1 MAETQI
7 KETQSTELLSSDEQS
22 LYANKTCID
31 FIADVASKA
40 PVPGGGSVAALVGA
54 LGAALGN
61 MVASL
66 TVGKKKYADVE
77 EEMEEM
83 IIEIRDVQK
92 HLLELIQKD
101 IEIFEPLSRLYG
113 VHPESANE
121 QRQHEIAMEKALYDA
136 CLVPM
141 DIIRECGRA
150 IELSQ
155 EFARKGNRI
164 AVSDAASSAVLCKA
178 AMQAASLNVY
188 INTNMMKNK
197 KNKEELNSRCAQFI
211 VYYSGL
217 ADGVFGYTANRLM
230 NTVL

>member
-1 MAETQI
+1 MTEDRRN
-7 KETQSTELLSSDEQS
+7 ELLYTDR
-22 LYANKTCID
+22 TCTE
-31 FIADVASKA
+31 FIAEVASKA

-77 EEMEEM
+77 EEMQEM
-83 IIEIRDVQK
+83 IQEIRDIQK
-92 HLLELIQKD
+92 HLIDLVQKD
-101 IEIFEPLSRLYG
+101 IETFEPLSKLYG
-113 VHPESANE
+113 VHPETQKE
-121 QRQHEIAMEKALYDA
+121 KREHEIAKEKALYDA
-136 CLVPM
+136 CMVPM

-155 EFARKGNRI
+155 EFATKGNRI

-197 KNKEELNSRCAQFI
+197 GNAEKLNNRCAAYI

>member
-1 MAETQI
+1 MQY
-7 KETQSTELLSSDEQS
+7 TEKS
-22 LYANKTCID
+22 CIQ
-31 FIADVASKA
+31 FIHEVAGKA

-77 EEMEEM
+77 EEMQEM
-83 IIEIRDVQK
+83 ILEIREIQAK
-92 HLLELIQKD
+92 LIDLVEKD
-101 IEIFEPLSRLYG
+101 ITIFEPLSKLYG
-113 VHPESANE
+113 VHPVTAKEKRE
-121 QRQHEIAMEKALYDA
+121 HDITMEKALYEA
-136 CLVPM
+136 CMVPM

-155 EFARKGNRI
+155 EFATKGNRI

-197 KNKEELNSRCAQFI
+197 KKANELNGRCAKYI

>member
-1 MAETQI
+1 MEYTRL
-7 KETQSTELLSSDEQS
+7 ESRE
-22 LYANKTCID
+22 
-31 FIADVASKA
+31 FIEKVASKD
-40 PVPGGGSVAALVGA
+40 PVPGGGSVAGLVGA

-77 EEMEEM
+77 DEMQEM
-83 IIEIRDVQK
+83 ITEIREIQA
-92 HLLELIQKD
+92 HLLELVEKD
-101 IEIFEPLSRLYG
+101 IEVFDSI
-113 VHPESANE
+113 HPQTKHEK
-121 QRQHEIAMEKALYDA
+121 RQHDIEMEKALREA
-136 CLVPM
+136 CTIPM

-155 EFARKGNRI
+155 EFATKGNRI

-197 KNKEELNSRCAQFI
+197 KVVEKLNARCASYI

>member
-1 MAETQI
+1 MGY
-7 KETQSTELLSSDEQS
+7 TEKSC
-22 LYANKTCID
+22 TD
-31 FIADVASKA
+31 FISAVAGKA
-40 PVPGGGSVAALVGA
+40 PVPGGGSVSALVGA

-77 EEMEEM
+77 EDMQEM
-83 IIEIRDVQK
+83 IVEIREIQ
-92 HLLELIQKD
+92 ENLISLVEKD
-101 IEIFEPLSRLYG
+101 ILIFEPLSKLYG
-113 VHPESANE
+113 VHPQTSKEKRE
-121 QRQHEIAMEKALYDA
+121 HDITMEKALYEA
-136 CLVPM
+136 CMVPM
-141 DIIRECGRA
+141 DIIRQCGRA

-155 EFARKGNRI
+155 EFAVKGNRI

-197 KNKEELNSRCAQFI
+197 KKANELNGRCASFI

>member
-1 MAETQI
+1 MRYLEENARE
-7 KETQSTELLSSDEQS
+7 
-22 LYANKTCID
+22 
-31 FIADVASKA
+31 FIADVASKD

-66 TVGKKKYADVE
+66 TVGKKTYAAVE
-77 EEMEEM
+77 EEMQEM
-83 IIEIRDVQK
+83 IVEIRACQAN
-92 HLLELIQKD
+92 LLELVEKD
-101 IEIFEPLSRLYG
+101 IEIFEPLSRLYR
-113 VHPESANE
+113 VHPKTKQEK
-121 QRQHEIAMEKALYDA
+121 RQHDVAMEKALYDA
-136 CLVPM
+136 CMVPM

-150 IELSQ
+150 IELSRD
-155 EFARKGNRI
+155 FATKGNRI

-197 KNKEELNSRCAQFI
+197 KVADRLNGRCASYI

-217 ADGVFGYTANRLM
+217 ADGVFGYTANKLM

>member
-1 MAETQI
+1 MIYTD
-7 KETQSTELLSSDEQS
+7 KSCTE
-22 LYANKTCID
+22 

-61 MVASL
+61 MDASL

-77 EEMEEM
+77 EEMQEM
-83 IIEIRDVQK
+83 ILEIRQIQK
-92 HLLELIQKD
+92 RLIELVQKD
-101 IEIFEPLSRLYG
+101 IDIFEPLSKMYS
-113 VHPESANE
+113 VHPTTQKEISE
-121 QRQHEIAMEKALYDA
+121 HEIQMEKALYDA
-136 CLVPM
+136 CLIPM

-155 EFARKGNRI
+155 EFATKGNRI

-197 KNKEELNSRCAQFI
+197 KNAEKLNSRCAQFI

>member
-1 MAETQI
+1 M
-7 KETQSTELLSSDEQS
+7 TEKRIEDYTEITSRELIQE
-22 LYANKTCID
+22 
-31 FIADVASKA
+31 VASKA

-66 TVGKKKYADVE
+66 TVGKKKYAEVE
-77 EEMEEM
+77 EEMQEM
-83 IIEIRDVQK
+83 IVQIREIQDT
-92 HLLELIQKD
+92 LLDLVERD
-101 IEIFEPLSRLYG
+101 IETFEPLSKLYG
-113 VHPESANE
+113 VHPETRHE
-121 QRQHEIAMEKALYDA
+121 KHKHEIEMEKALHEA
-136 CLVPM
+136 CMVPM

-150 IELSQ
+150 IELSR
-155 EFARKGNRI
+155 EFATKGNRI

-197 KNKEELNSRCAQFI
+197 KVADKLNGRCASYI

>member
-1 MAETQI
+1 M
-7 KETQSTELLSSDEQS
+7 KYTE
-22 LYANKTCID
+22 KTCRE
-31 FIADVASKA
+31 FIENVASEA

-66 TVGKKKYADVE
+66 TVGKKKYADVQ

-83 IIEIRDVQK
+83 IVEIRDIQAK
-92 HLLELIQKD
+92 LLALVEKD
-101 IEIFEPLSRLYG
+101 IEIFEPLSKLYR
-113 VHPESANE
+113 VHPETKNE
-121 QRQHEIAMEKALYDA
+121 KRQHEIEMEKALHDA
-136 CLVPM
+136 CMVPM

-150 IELSQ
+150 IELSR

-197 KNKEELNSRCAQFI
+197 KVAEKLNARCASYI

>member
-1 MAETQI
+1 MEYTRL
-7 KETQSTELLSSDEQS
+7 ESRE
-22 LYANKTCID
+22 
-31 FIADVASKA
+31 FIEKVASKD
-40 PVPGGGSVAALVGA
+40 PVPGGGSVAGLVGA

-77 EEMEEM
+77 DEMQEM
-83 IIEIRDVQK
+83 ITEIREIQA
-92 HLLELIQKD
+92 HLLELAEKD
-101 IEIFEPLSRLYG
+101 IEVFEPLSKLYSI
-113 VHPESANE
+113 HPQTKHEK
-121 QRQHEIAMEKALYDA
+121 RQHDIEMEKALREA
-136 CLVPM
+136 CTIPM

-155 EFARKGNRI
+155 EFATKGNRI

-197 KNKEELNSRCAQFI
+197 KVVEKLNARCASYI

>member
-1 MAETQI
+1 M
-7 KETQSTELLSSDEQS
+7 KYTEITSKDLIES
-22 LYANKTCID
+22 
-31 FIADVASKA
+31 VASKA

-66 TVGKKKYADVE
+66 TVGKKKYAHVE
-77 EEMEEM
+77 DDM
-83 IIEIRDVQK
+83 Q
-92 HLLELIQKD
+92 ELILDIREVQANLIELVEKD
-101 IEIFEPLSRLYG
+101 IEVFEPLSKLYG
-113 VHPESANE
+113 VRPQTKNE
-121 QRQHEIAMEKALYDA
+121 KRHHDIEMEKALYEA
-136 CLVPM
+136 CMVPM

-150 IELSQ
+150 IEMSR
-155 EFARKGNRI
+155 EFATKGNRI

-197 KNKEELNSRCAQFI
+197 KIAEKLNGRCASYI

>member
-1 MAETQI
+1 MAEI
-7 KETQSTELLSSDEQS
+7 KRYTDLVCT
-22 LYANKTCID
+22 D
-31 FIADVASKA
+31 FIAEVASKA

-77 EEMEEM
+77 EDMQEM
-83 IIEIRDVQK
+83 IVEIREIQQ
-92 HLLELIQKD
+92 HLLALVEKD
-101 IEIFEPLSRLYG
+101 IETFEPLSKLYG
-113 VHPESANE
+113 VHPESE
-121 QRQHEIAMEKALYDA
+121 KEKREHEIAMEKALYEA
-136 CLVPM
+136 CMVPM

-155 EFARKGNRI
+155 EFATKGNRI

-188 INTNMMKNK
+188 INTNMMHNK
-197 KNKEELNSRCAQFI
+197 KKKEELNNRCATFI

>member
-1 MAETQI
+1 MNY
-7 KETQSTELLSSDEQS
+7 TEK
-22 LYANKTCID
+22 ACTD
-31 FIADVASKA
+31 FIAAVAGKE
-40 PVPGGGSVAALVGA
+40 PVPGGGSVSALVGA

-77 EEMEEM
+77 DEMQEL
-83 IIEIRDVQK
+83 ILEIREIQRN
-92 HLLELIQKD
+92 LIDLVEKD
-101 IEIFEPLSRLYG
+101 IEIFEPLSKLYG
-113 VHPESANE
+113 VHPETAKE
-121 QRQHEIAMEKALYDA
+121 KRDHEVALEKALYDA
-136 CLVPM
+136 CLIPM

-155 EFARKGNRI
+155 EFATKGNRI

-178 AMQAASLNVY
+178 AMQSASLNVY

-197 KNKEELNSRCAQFI
+197 KKANELNGRCASYI

>member
-1 MAETQI
+1 MTDTERIFTD
-7 KETQSTELLSSDEQS
+7 STC
-22 LYANKTCID
+22 TD
-31 FIADVASKA
+31 FIVEVASKA

-66 TVGKKKYADVE
+66 TVGKKKYAAVE
-77 EEMEEM
+77 EEMQEM
-83 IIEIRDVQK
+83 IVEIREIQK
-92 HLLELIQKD
+92 HLIELVQKD
-101 IEIFEPLSRLYG
+101 INTFEPLSKLYG
-113 VHPESANE
+113 VHPQTDKEKRA
-121 QRQHEIAMEKALYDA
+121 HEIAMEKALYEA
-136 CLVPM
+136 CLIPM

-155 EFARKGNRI
+155 EFATKGNRI

-197 KNKEELNSRCAQFI
+197 KNKEELNNRCATFI

>member
-1 MAETQI
+1 MRG
-7 KETQSTELLSSDEQS
+7 
-22 LYANKTCID
+22 
-31 FIADVASKA
+31 
-40 PVPGGGSVAALVGA
+40 PVPGGGSVAALTGA

-66 TVGKKKYADVE
+66 TVGKKKYAAVE

-83 IIEIRDVQK
+83 IVEIRNIQK
-92 HLLELIQKD
+92 NLLELVEKD
-101 IEIFEPLSRLYG
+101 IETFEPLSKLYG
-113 VHPESANE
+113 VHPETPKEKREHLA
-121 QRQHEIAMEKALYDA
+121 AMEKALYEA
-136 CLVPM
+136 CMVPM

-155 EFARKGNRI
+155 EFATKGNRI

-197 KNKEELNSRCAQFI
+197 GNAEKLNNRCASYI

>member
-1 MAETQI
+1 M
-7 KETQSTELLSSDEQS
+7 KYTELNSR
-22 LYANKTCID
+22 D
-31 FIADVASKA
+31 FIERVASKEA
-40 PVPGGGSVAALVGA
+40 VPGGGSVAALVGA

-66 TVGKKKYADVE
+66 TVGKKKYAAVE
-77 EEMEEM
+77 EEMQEM
-83 IIEIRDVQK
+83 IEEIRSIQAN
-92 HLLELIQKD
+92 LLALVEKD
-101 IEIFEPLSRLYG
+101 IEIFEPLSKLYG
-113 VHPESANE
+113 IHPETQKE
-121 QRQHEIAMEKALYDA
+121 QRDHNIALEKALYDA
-136 CLVPM
+136 CLIPM

-155 EFARKGNRI
+155 EFATKGNRI

-197 KNKEELNSRCAQFI
+197 GNAEKLNNRCASYI

>member
-1 MAETQI
+1 MT
-7 KETQSTELLSSDEQS
+7 KYTELNTKEL
-22 LYANKTCID
+22 
-31 FIADVASKA
+31 IAQVASKA

-77 EEMEEM
+77 EEMEEL
-83 IIEIRDVQK
+83 IVEIREIQA
-92 HLLELIQKD
+92 HLLELVEKD
-101 IEIFEPLSRLYG
+101 IETFEPLSKLYG
-113 VHPESANE
+113 IHPETAKE
-121 QRQHEIAMEKALYDA
+121 KREHEIAMEKALHDA
-136 CLVPM
+136 CMVPM

-155 EFARKGNRI
+155 DFATKGNRI

-197 KNKEELNSRCAQFI
+197 GDAEKLNNRCASYI

-217 ADGVFGYTANRLM
+217 ADGVFGYTANKLM

>member
-1 MAETQI
+1 MTQ
-7 KETQSTELLSSDEQS
+7 ERYTDLSCTE
-22 LYANKTCID
+22 
-31 FIADVASKA
+31 FIAEVASKA

-54 LGAALGN
+54 LGASLGN

-77 EEMEEM
+77 EDMQEM
-83 IIEIRDVQK
+83 IIEIREIQK
-92 HLLELIQKD
+92 HLIDLVQRD
-101 IEIFEPLSRLYG
+101 IETFEPLSKLYG
-113 VHPESANE
+113 VHPKTLQEKRN
-121 QRQHEIAMEKALYDA
+121 HEVAMEKALYDA
-136 CLVPM
+136 CMVPM

-155 EFARKGNRI
+155 EFATKGNRI

-188 INTNMMKNK
+188 INTNMMHNK
-197 KNKEELNSRCAQFI
+197 KNKEELNNRCATFI

-217 ADGVFGYTANRLM
+217 ADGMFGYTANRLM

>member
-1 MAETQI
+1 MEYT
-7 KETQSTELLSSDEQS
+7 KLESRE
-22 LYANKTCID
+22 
-31 FIADVASKA
+31 FIEKVASKD
-40 PVPGGGSVAALVGA
+40 PVPGGGSVAGLVGA

-77 EEMEEM
+77 DEMQEM
-83 IIEIRDVQK
+83 ITEIREIQA
-92 HLLELIQKD
+92 HLLELVEKD
-101 IEIFEPLSRLYG
+101 IEVFEPLSKLYSI
-113 VHPESANE
+113 HPQTKHEK
-121 QRQHEIAMEKALYDA
+121 RQHDIEMEKALREA
-136 CLVPM
+136 CTIPM

-155 EFARKGNRI
+155 EFATKGNRI

-197 KNKEELNSRCAQFI
+197 KVVEKLNARCASYI

>member
-1 MAETQI
+1 MEYT
-7 KETQSTELLSSDEQS
+7 KLQSR
-22 LYANKTCID
+22 D
-31 FIADVASKA
+31 FIEKVASKD

-77 EEMEEM
+77 DEMQEM
-83 IIEIRDVQK
+83 IVEIREIQA
-92 HLLELIQKD
+92 HLLELVEKD
-101 IEIFEPLSRLYG
+101 IEVFEPLSKLYG
-113 VHPESANE
+113 VHPQTKHEK
-121 QRQHEIAMEKALYDA
+121 RQHDIEMEKALREA
-136 CLVPM
+136 CTVPM

-150 IELSQ
+150 IELSR
-155 EFARKGNRI
+155 EFATKGNRI

-197 KNKEELNSRCAQFI
+197 KVVEKLNGRCASYI

>member
-1 MAETQI
+1 M
-7 KETQSTELLSSDEQS
+7 KYTE
-22 LYANKTCID
+22 KTCRE
-31 FIADVASKA
+31 FIENVASEA

-66 TVGKKKYADVE
+66 TVGKKKYADVQ

-83 IIEIRDVQK
+83 IVEIRDIQAK
-92 HLLELIQKD
+92 LLALVEKD
-101 IEIFEPLSRLYG
+101 IEIFEPLSKLYR
-113 VHPESANE
+113 VHPETKNE
-121 QRQHEIAMEKALYDA
+121 KRQHEIEMEKALHDA
-136 CLVPM
+136 CMVPM

-150 IELSQ
+150 IELSR

-197 KNKEELNSRCAQFI
+197 KVAEKLNARCASYI

-217 ADGVFGYTANRLM
+217 ADGVFGYTANRLR

>member
-1 MAETQI
+1 MRY
-7 KETQSTELLSSDEQS
+7 TE
-22 LYANKTCID
+22 ID
-31 FIADVASKA
+31 SRQLIEAVASKA

-66 TVGKKKYADVE
+66 TVGKKTYADVE

-83 IIEIRDVQK
+83 IVEIREVQAN
-92 HLLELIQKD
+92 LLELVEKD
-101 IEIFEPLSRLYG
+101 IEVFEPLSRLYR
-113 VHPESANE
+113 VHPQTIHEK
-121 QRQHEIAMEKALYDA
+121 RQHRVAMEKALYDA
-136 CLVPM
+136 CMIPM

-155 EFARKGNRI
+155 DFATKGNRI

-197 KNKEELNSRCAQFI
+197 GTAEKLNNRCASYI

>member
-1 MAETQI
+1 MKYTDITSRQ
-7 KETQSTELLSSDEQS
+7 
-22 LYANKTCID
+22 
-31 FIADVASKA
+31 FIEEVASKA

-83 IIEIRDVQK
+83 IVEIRKIQAD
-92 HLLELIQKD
+92 LLDLVEKD
-101 IEIFEPLSRLYG
+101 IETFEPLSKLYS
-113 VHPESANE
+113 VHPETAQE
-121 QRQHEIAMEKALYDA
+121 KRVHEIEMEKALHEA
-136 CLVPM
+136 CMVPM

-150 IELSQ
+150 IELSR

-197 KNKEELNSRCAQFI
+197 KEAEKLNARCASYI

>member
-1 MAETQI
+1 M
-7 KETQSTELLSSDEQS
+7 KYTELNSR
-22 LYANKTCID
+22 D
-31 FIADVASKA
+31 FIERVASKD

-66 TVGKKKYADVE
+66 TVGKKKYAAVE
-77 EEMEEM
+77 EEMQEM
-83 IIEIRDVQK
+83 IEEIRSIQAN
-92 HLLELIQKD
+92 LLALVEKD
-101 IEIFEPLSRLYG
+101 IEIFEPLSKLYG
-113 VHPESANE
+113 IHPETQKE
-121 QRQHEIAMEKALYDA
+121 QRDHNIALEKALYDA
-136 CLVPM
+136 CLIPM

-155 EFARKGNRI
+155 EFATKGNRI

-197 KNKEELNSRCAQFI
+197 GNAEKLNNRCASYI

>member
-1 MAETQI
+1 MNYTEITS
-7 KETQSTELLSSDEQS
+7 KE
-22 LYANKTCID
+22 
-31 FIADVASKA
+31 FIEKVASKA

-54 LGAALGN
+54 FGAALGN

-66 TVGKKKYADVE
+66 TVGKKKYSHVE
-77 EEMEEM
+77 EDMQEL
-83 IIEIRDVQK
+83 ILEIREVQAN
-92 HLLELIQKD
+92 LMELVEKD
-101 IEIFEPLSRLYG
+101 IECFEPLSKLYG
-113 VHPESANE
+113 VHPQTKNE
-121 QRQHEIAMEKALYDA
+121 KRQHEIEMEKALYEA
-136 CLVPM
+136 CMVPL

-150 IELSQ
+150 IEMSR
-155 EFARKGNRI
+155 EFAMKGNRI

-197 KNKEELNSRCAQFI
+197 KIAEKLNGRCASYI

>member
-1 MAETQI
+1 MAYLD
-7 KETQSTELLSSDEQS
+7 KNS
-22 LYANKTCID
+22 ID

-77 EEMEEM
+77 EEMQEM
-83 IIEIRDVQK
+83 IVEIRDIQK
-92 HLLELIQKD
+92 HLIDLVERD
-101 IEIFEPLSRLYG
+101 IETFEPLSKLYG
-113 VHPESANE
+113 VHPETHKE
-121 QRQHEIAMEKALYDA
+121 KRDHEIAMEKALYDA
-136 CLVPM
+136 CIVPM

-155 EFARKGNRI
+155 EFASKGNRI

-197 KNKEELNSRCAQFI
+197 KNAEKLNNRCATYI

>member
-1 MAETQI
+1 MTH
-7 KETQSTELLSSDEQS
+7 TD
-22 LYANKTCID
+22 NTCRE
-31 FIADVASKA
+31 FIAEVASKA

-77 EEMEEM
+77 EEMQEM
-83 IIEIRDVQK
+83 IIEIRDIQK
-92 HLLELIQKD
+92 SLLELVEKD
-101 IEIFEPLSRLYG
+101 IESFEPLSKLYG
-113 VHPESANE
+113 VHPETAKE
-121 QRQHEIAMEKALYDA
+121 KREHEVTMEKALYEA

-141 DIIRECGRA
+141 DIIRQCGRA

-155 EFARKGNRI
+155 QFAMKGNRI

-197 KNKEELNSRCAQFI
+197 KNAEQLNNRCATFI

>member
-1 MAETQI
+1 
-7 KETQSTELLSSDEQS
+7 
-22 LYANKTCID
+22 
-31 FIADVASKA
+31 
-40 PVPGGGSVAALVGA
+40 
-54 LGAALGN
+54 
-61 MVASL
+61 
-66 TVGKKKYADVE
+66 
-77 EEMEEM
+77 ME
-83 IIEIRDVQK
+83 
-92 HLLELIQKD
+92 KD
-101 IEIFEPLSRLYG
+101 IEIFEPLSKLYG
-113 VHPESANE
+113 VHPESQKE
-121 QRQHEIAMEKALYDA
+121 KRKHEIAMEKALYDA

-155 EFARKGNRI
+155 EFATKGNRI

-197 KNKEELNSRCAQFI
+197 KKKEELNNRCATFI

>member
-1 MAETQI
+1 M
-7 KETQSTELLSSDEQS
+7 KYTEITSREF
-22 LYANKTCID
+22 ID
-31 FIADVASKA
+31 KVASEA

-66 TVGKKKYADVE
+66 TVGKKTYADVE
-77 EEMEEM
+77 EEMQEM
-83 IIEIRDVQK
+83 IVEIRDVQAN
-92 HLLELIQKD
+92 LLQLVEKD
-101 IEIFEPLSRLYG
+101 IEVFEPLSRLYRI
-113 VHPESANE
+113 HPETKHE
-121 QRQHEIAMEKALYDA
+121 KRMHEIEMEKALYDA

-150 IELSQ
+150 IELSR
-155 EFARKGNRI
+155 EFATKGNRI

-197 KNKEELNSRCAQFI
+197 KVVEKLNGRCASYI

>member
-1 MAETQI
+1 M
-7 KETQSTELLSSDEQS
+7 KYTEITSRELIDE
-22 LYANKTCID
+22 
-31 FIADVASKA
+31 VASKA

-66 TVGKKKYADVE
+66 TVGKKTYADVE
-77 EEMEEM
+77 DEMQEM
-83 IIEIRDVQK
+83 IVEIRQIQAD
-92 HLLELIQKD
+92 LLELVEKD
-101 IEIFEPLSRLYG
+101 IEIFEPLSKLYR
-113 VHPESANE
+113 VHPETKHE
-121 QRQHEIAMEKALYDA
+121 KRQHEIEMEKALHAA
-136 CLVPM
+136 CLIPM

-150 IELSQ
+150 IELSR
-155 EFARKGNRI
+155 EFATKGNRI

-197 KNKEELNSRCAQFI
+197 KVAEKLNARCASYI

>member
-1 MAETQI
+1 MT
-7 KETQSTELLSSDEQS
+7 STTYTE
-22 LYANKTCID
+22 KTCTE

-77 EEMEEM
+77 EEMQEM
-83 IIEIRDVQK
+83 IIEIRDIQK
-92 HLLELIQKD
+92 HLIDLVAKD
-101 IEIFEPLSRLYG
+101 IETFEPLSKLYG
-113 VHPESANE
+113 VHPETQKE
-121 QRQHEIAMEKALYDA
+121 QREHEIAMEKALYDA
-136 CLVPM
+136 CMVPM

-155 EFARKGNRI
+155 EFATKGNRI

-197 KNKEELNSRCAQFI
+197 RNAEQLNNRCATFI